1 MCKQLFI
8 KLQSKHGDTYEQ
20 TIKGKNLRE
29 ALYVLESNDE
39 LDLGNFD
46 QIYIEI
52 KQGVKQ

>member
-1 MCKQLFI
+1 MCKHLFV

-39 LDLGNFD
+39 LDLGKFD

-52 KQGVKQ
+52 KRGVK